1 MYGYEVPARP
11 TASAPSGARLAAISL
26 AAALGV
32 VLVPASAIAQQE
44 DEAPLKVGV
53 VNVDAVA
60 LQSPAG
66 QALQERLAA
75 FQADV
80 GAELQAREVAVR
92 TLEQRIAEPDS
103 LSVEETRALERE
115 YQDVLTDFQ
124 RYRQDMQ
131 EEAAALQ
138 TEGQA
143 AIREEIGPVLAAIQA
158 ELGYDL
164 VLNSTS
170 PIILFFSD
178 RIDITQLAID
188 RLTAAPPPG
197 GN

>member
-1 MYGYEVPARP
+1 M
-11 TASAPSGARLAAISL
+11 
-26 AAALGV
+26 
-32 VLVPASAIAQQE
+32 
-44 DEAPLKVGV
+44 
-53 VNVDAVA
+53 DAVA

-66 QALQERLAA
+66 QALQEQLAA
-75 FQADV
+75 FQAEV
-80 GAELQAREVAVR
+80 GAELQAREDAVR

-138 TEGQA
+138 TEGQV

>member
-11 TASAPSGARLAAISL
+11 TASAPRARLAAISL

-32 VLVPASAIAQQE
+32 VLAPASAVAQQE

-66 QALQERLAA
+66 QALQDQLAA
-75 FQADV
+75 FQAEV
-80 GAELQAREVAVR
+80 GAELQAREDAVR
-92 TLEQRIAEPDS
+92 ALEQRIAEADS
-103 LSVEETRALERE
+103 LSGDETRALERE

-138 TEGQA
+138 TEGQV

-197 GN
+197 SN

>member
-11 TASAPSGARLAAISL
+11 TASAPRGARLAAISL
-26 AAALGV
+26 AAALGI
-32 VLVPASAIAQQE
+32 VLAPASAVAQQE

-75 FQADV
+75 FQAEV
-80 GAELQAREVAVR
+80 GAELQAREDAVR
-92 TLEQRIAEPDS
+92 ALEQRIAEPDS

-143 AIREEIGPVLAAIQA
+143 AIREEIGPVLAAIQT

-188 RLTAAPPPG
+188 RLAAAPPG
-197 GN
+197 GS

>member
-1 MYGYEVPARP
+1 MYGYEVPARS
-11 TASAPSGARLAAISL
+11 TATMRGGARLLAISL

-32 VLVPASAIAQQE
+32 AVAPASATAQQE
-44 DEAPLKVGV
+44 EEAPLKVGV
-53 VNVDAVA
+53 VNVDVVA

-66 QALQERLAA
+66 QALQQELAA
-75 FQADV
+75 FQEQV
-80 GAELQAREVAVR
+80 GTELQTREEAVR
-92 TLEQRIAEPDS
+92 TLEARIAEADS

-115 YQDVLTDFQ
+115 YQDVLTAFQ
-124 RYRQDMQ
+124 RYRQDRQ

-138 TEGQA
+138 TQGQA
-143 AIREEIGPVLAAIQA
+143 AIREEIGPVLAAIQT

-188 RLTAAPPPG
+188 RLAASDPSG
-197 GN
+197 S